1 MKKTTFIF
9 LTIIILFASI
19 LRLWELGKVPIS
31 PDWDEVAL
39 GYNAYSILQTGRDE
53 YGKFLPIVLRSFD
66 DYKPALYAYF
76 AIPSIVLFGFNTFAV
91 RFPSAFFGVLAV
103 IATYFLL
110 KELFPKA
117 KQFSIFN
124 FQFSIGEVASF
135 LLAISPWHLQF
146 SRIAF
151 ESNVGVAFNI
161 FSVLF
166 FLKGLKKPLFLILS
180 AILMGINIYIYQSE
194 KVFTPLILFALV
206 LIYRKEVFK
215 IPKKYLVTA
224 VLIGFAIVVPMLIY
238 TFTNQDALQRARGV
252 SVFSQS
258 SLLEENSKKLLVDKN
273 NRDYLGLILDNRRIV
288 FAKAVISGYLSH
300 FDLNWLFITG
310 DIARHHPPNMGL
322 MYLFELPFL
331 FLGVYY
337 LFFDPSAGGFDK
349 RAKLLIFAWF
359 LIAPIPASITSGVP
373 HAVRTLN
380 FLPTFQIFTAIG
392 IISAIQF
399 VSSIKYQVLSIKAKY
414 LIFTLCILFFI
425 FNFLYY
431 LNQYFVQQNYFNA
444 KEWLYGY
451 EKIIPEVKKL
461 EENYDKIIVSNQPPM
476 DQSYMFF
483 LFYLRYPPDLYQK
496 ESQGAAGG
504 FRENHYFGKYEF
516 RLIDWIKDSKK
527 QNTLFVG
534 RPTDFTENV
543 KELKRVS
550 YPDGSSA
557 MLIVGN

>member
-1 MKKTTFIF
+1 M
-9 LTIIILFASI
+9 
-19 LRLWELGKVPIS
+19 
-31 PDWDEVAL
+31 
-39 GYNAYSILQTGRDE
+39 
-53 YGKFLPIVLRSFD
+53 
-66 DYKPALYAYF
+66 
-76 AIPSIVLFGFNTFAV
+76 
-91 RFPSAFFGVLAV
+91 
-103 IATYFLL
+103 
-110 KELFPKA
+110 
-117 KQFSIFN
+117 
-124 FQFSIGEVASF
+124 
-135 LLAISPWHLQF
+135 
-146 SRIAF
+146 
-151 ESNVGVAFNI
+151 
-161 FSVLF
+161 
-166 FLKGLKKPLFLILS
+166 
-180 AILMGINIYIYQSE
+180 
-194 KVFTPLILFALV
+194 
-206 LIYRKEVFK
+206 
-215 IPKKYLVTA
+215 
-224 VLIGFAIVVPMLIY
+224 
-238 TFTNQDALQRARGV
+238 
-252 SVFSQS
+252 
-258 SLLEENSKKLLVDKN
+258 
-273 NRDYLGLILDNRRIV
+273 
-288 FAKAVISGYLSH
+288 
-300 FDLNWLFITG
+300 
-310 DIARHHPPNMGL
+310 
-322 MYLFELPFL
+322 
-331 FLGVYY
+331 
-337 LFFDPSAGGFDK
+337 
-349 RAKLLIFAWF
+349 
-359 LIAPIPASITSGVP
+359 IAPIPASITSGVP

-534 RPTDFTENV
+534 RPTDFPENV